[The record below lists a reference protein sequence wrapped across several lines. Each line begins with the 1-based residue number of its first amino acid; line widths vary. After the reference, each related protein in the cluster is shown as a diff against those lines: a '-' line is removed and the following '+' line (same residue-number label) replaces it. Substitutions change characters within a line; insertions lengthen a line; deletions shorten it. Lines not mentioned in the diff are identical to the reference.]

1 VKHDDQPFRRN
12 ERKLAKGRSPAFGT
26 GKRAWHF
33 RPLQSGALS
42 SSGAAQMKAVVAEA
56 RFDVGEAP

>member
-1 VKHDDQPFRRN
+1 MSGAREGAQHGVRHW
-12 ERKLAKGRSPAFGT
+12 S
-26 GKRAWHF
+26 RARHF

-56 RFDVGEAP
+56 RFHVGEVA